1 MENTGLSKHTAS
13 YGLSLA
19 LTSVANAL
27 LVVAKE
33 KSPFVMDGMKKLTS
47 HHWITHSTL
56 MVLLFVGL
64 GWLLARTNGGR
75 GVNITASRLIRTIV
89 SGVVLG
95 GLIIVGF
102 YLTEG

>member
-13 YGLSLA
+13 YGLALA

-56 MVLLFVGL
+56 MVLLFLGL
-64 GWLLARTNGGR
+64 GWILTKSNGGR
-75 GVNITASRLIRTIV
+75 GVNITASSLIRAIV
-89 SGVVLG
+89 SSVILG
-95 GLIIVGF
+95 SLIIVGF
-102 YLTEG
+102 YLTDG